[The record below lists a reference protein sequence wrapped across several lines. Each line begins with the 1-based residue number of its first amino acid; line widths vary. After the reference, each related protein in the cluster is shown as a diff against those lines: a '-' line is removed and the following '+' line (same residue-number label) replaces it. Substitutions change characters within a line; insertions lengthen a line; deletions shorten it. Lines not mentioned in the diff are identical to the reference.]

1 MCLRPFC
8 IYIVAFVYDKPSP
21 TRKKDEN
28 IISQW
33 EVLGIEMF
41 YGWLDIN
48 LLWNTNGSL

>member
-1 MCLRPFC
+1 MITL
-8 IYIVAFVYDKPSP
+8 P

-41 YGWLDIN
+41 YG
-48 LLWNTNGSL
+48 